1 MAEFETWTD
10 AVRCAEAALCGDQ
23 LAYERLLC
31 HAPPLL
37 PDWSGTAGAASAERG
52 AYLSG
57 LLEALGLRQAA
68 QGVLAVALHA
78 LRTDDS
84 TPAVE
89 REVALC
95 RMMAR
100 HAELGFIDEALELVR
115 DPHLVPGS
123 ALDHARARRL
133 ANYAALLLQNTA
145 RSGPAD
151 MTPFEIAAAARSML
165 ATAGAGNQETLETEL
180 LSLSVQIEATRRGEG
195 SADSSAFERFAA
207 DVEGVCRRLLTL
219 LGGRHPRVLMAL
231 VTLASAE
238 FEAARVAGGADRME
252 RAVEVLAISAQRAAA
267 TLGQTHPHARAA
279 LARLACAE
287 FDRAQLAGDPDRIRW
302 ATDLVRAAA
311 DRQARRSD
319 AQHRPTHSPP
329 STTTVSRAPSLR
341 GEPVRAADPRR
352 TEGLR
357 FTVLG
362 PVRAWRGEVPLAVG
376 SPQQRALLAALL
388 LRRGRSATAVD
399 LVEALWG
406 DEPPHAA
413 LAALRT
419 YASRIRKA
427 LGEDAEAL
435 VSEAGGYAIRPVGGL
450 PTDLDVDRAEAY
462 ATAAERARRQG
473 NVPYARKLLTDALEL
488 WDGEPLAGL
497 AGPYAEQQRARL
509 QEWRLSLLET
519 RLELDL
525 EAGRHAE
532 AVSELTALTSAHPLR
547 EELRRLLMLALYRS
561 GRHAEAL
568 AVYAD
573 VRRLLDDELG
583 VEPSAALS
591 DLRQRILEGHF
602 ALDPR
607 PFVAEEVPVGQVPV
621 QPHQIPA
628 TVSDFTGRE
637 PIVRQ
642 LVQQLAAHDGRGTAV
657 ASVAGIGGVGKTTLA
672 VHVAL
677 LVRDD
682 FPDGQLYADLQGA
695 GQDPADPEAV
705 LGAFLRALGP
715 PDALI
720 PDGVAER
727 AAHFRS
733 VLNGRRI
740 LILLDNARDA
750 VQVRPLLPGNEGCA
764 ALITSR
770 TRMIDLAGAQLF
782 DLDVMS
788 PDEALSLFT
797 RIVGAE
803 RVRPERQ
810 AAMGVVGACGFLPA
824 AIRIAA
830 SRLAARRTWTVSTLA
845 RKLADERRRLDEL
858 RAGDLAVTA
867 SFELG
872 YGQLE
877 PRQAHA
883 FRLLGLADGP
893 DISLPAAAAV
903 IGTDIDRAEDLFESL
918 VDASLLE
925 SAAPGRYRFH
935 DLVRLYARSCAE
947 RDAATPDERDEA
959 LSRLLDFYLAT
970 AAEMHALEGDR
981 LVDHVVQPAHQ
992 VGLDLNDFAAAHTW
1006 LHTEARSLLSCAQQ
1020 AAKGPRLRPIA
1031 DLLLLTRDLADPRA
1045 NAAQYEQV
1053 CITVLNAAH
1062 ESGEWAAEARAYAAL
1077 SHVCILAGR
1086 LDEADDHALKAMN
1099 LAALAHD
1106 PVVASYAAR
1115 DRGIVALMGQRY
1127 DDAERLLRQALSAA
1141 VEDRDELSEA
1151 VTCCNLSRLHQE
1163 TERTDQAIQ
1172 LAETAV
1178 NIYRRLGAT
1187 RRLGN
1192 GMYALGLAYAQA
1204 DRLDDATAQL
1214 TEALGNFRE
1223 SRQRF
1228 WEGQAHVRLA
1238 ETHLRAHRADTA
1250 ANHAEQALAALRESG
1265 GGRFRA
1271 TALTVLGKAL
1281 SQIGQTGRAR
1291 VCWRE
1296 ALHIF
1301 TSLGAPD
1308 SEHVGKLLGIHEVS
1322 LAERRSS

>member
-10 AVRCAEAALCGDQ
+10 AVHCAEAALCGDQ
-23 LAYERLLC
+23 FAYERLLS
-31 HAPPLL
+31 HAL
-37 PDWSGTAGAASAERG
+37 PRVPDRLGMSGAAAAERG
-52 AYLSG
+52 VYLCS

-68 QGVLAVALHA
+68 QSVLAVVLRALH
-78 LRTDDS
+78 TDDS
-84 TPAVE
+84 VPAVE
-89 REVALC
+89 REVVLC
-95 RMMAR
+95 RIVAR
-100 HAELGFIDEALELVR
+100 HVELGYTDEAFELVKDAYAR
-115 DPHLVPGS
+115 PGF
-123 ALDHARARRL
+123 ALDHVRARRL
-133 ANYAALLLQNTA
+133 ANYAALLLQKA
-145 RSGPAD
+145 YRSGPAD
-151 MTPFEIAAAARSML
+151 MTPFEIAAAARSMA

-207 DVEGVCRRLLTL
+207 EVERVCRRLVPL
-219 LGGRHPRVLMAL
+219 LGGSHPRSLMAL

-238 FEAARVAGGADRME
+238 FEAARVARDIGRME
-252 RAVEVLAISAQRAAA
+252 KAVEVLAVAAQRAAA

-287 FDRAQLAGDPDRIRW
+287 FDTAQLAGDTDRRRR

-311 DRQARRSD
+311 DRQARRPD
-319 AQHRPTHSPP
+319 VRQRPASSPAP
-329 STTTVSRAPSLR
+329 SMTVSRAPQGHQAEPADLR
-341 GEPVRAADPRR
+341 G

-362 PVRAWRGEVPLAVG
+362 PVRAWRGAMPLAAG

-388 LRRGRSATAVD
+388 LRGGRSATATE

-435 VSEAGGYAIRPVGGL
+435 VSESGGYAIRPVSGK
-450 PTDLDVDRAEAY
+450 PIDLDLARAEEYCA
-462 ATAAERARRQG
+462 AAERARREG
-473 NVPYARKLLTDALEL
+473 NGLYARKLITDALEL

-497 AGPYAEQQRARL
+497 AGPYAERQRTRL

-519 RLELDL
+519 RLALEL

-561 GRHAEAL
+561 GRQAEAL

-573 VRRLLDDELG
+573 VRRLLNDELG
-583 VEPSAALS
+583 VDPSVPLAEL
-591 DLRQRILEGHF
+591 QQQILAGIT
-602 ALDPR
+602 ALDGR
-607 PFVAEEVPVGQVPV
+607 PPVDEGVPVGQVAV
-621 QPHQIPA
+621 RPHQIPA

-642 LVQQLAAHDGRGTAV
+642 LVQQLVARDDGGMTI

-677 LVRDD
+677 RVRGD

-695 GQDPADPEAV
+695 GQSPADPEAV
-705 LGAFLRALGP
+705 LGAFLRALGT

-770 TRMIDLAGAQLF
+770 TRMLDLAGAQLF
-782 DLDVMS
+782 DLDVMG

-803 RVRPERQ
+803 RVQPERQ
-810 AAMGVVGACGFLPA
+810 AAMDVVGACGFLPA

-830 SRLAARRTWTVSTLA
+830 SRLAARRTWTVSVLA
-845 RKLADERRRLDEL
+845 SKLADERRRLDEL
-858 RAGDLAVTA
+858 RAGDLAVKA

-872 YGQLE
+872 YSQLE

-903 IGTDIDRAEDLFESL
+903 IGTDINDAEDLFESL

-959 LSRLLDFYLAT
+959 LARLLDFYLAT
-970 AAEMHALEGDR
+970 AAEMHALEGNR
-981 LVDHVVQPAHQ
+981 LVDHVVQPIHQ
-992 VGLDLNDFAAAHTW
+992 VGLDFEDFAAAQTW

-1020 AAKGPRLRPIA
+1020 AAKGPRLRSTA
-1031 DLLLLTRDLADPRA
+1031 DLLLLTRDLSDPRA
-1045 NAAQYEQV
+1045 NAAEYEQV
-1053 CITVLNAAH
+1053 CVTVLNAAH
-1062 ESGEWAAEARAYAAL
+1062 ESGERTAEARAHVAL
-1077 SHVCILAGR
+1077 SHAYVGTGR
-1086 LDEADDHALKAMN
+1086 LDEADGHALKAVN
-1099 LAALAHD
+1099 LAAQTHD
-1106 PVVASYAAR
+1106 PAASTYAACN
-1115 DRGIVALMGQRY
+1115 RGLIALIRQRY
-1127 DDAERLLRQALSAA
+1127 DDAERLLRQALTSA
-1141 VEDRDELSEA
+1141 VTDRDELTEA
-1151 VTCCNLSRLHQE
+1151 ATCLNLSQLSRE

-1172 LAETAV
+1172 LAEAAV
-1178 NIYRRLGAT
+1178 SIYRRLGAT

-1192 GMYALGLAYAQA
+1192 GVYALGLVYAQA

-1214 TEALGNFRE
+1214 TEALGIFQE
-1223 SRQRF
+1223 SHQRF

-1238 ETHLRAHRADTA
+1238 ETHLRARRGDTA
-1250 ANHAEQALAALRESG
+1250 ANHAEQALVALRESG
-1265 GGRFRA
+1265 GDGHRA
-1271 TALTVLGKAL
+1271 TALKVLAKAL
-1281 SQIGQTGRAR
+1281 NQIGQTRRAR
-1291 VCWRE
+1291 VCSEE
-1296 ALHIF
+1296 ALHIS
-1301 TSLGAPD
+1301 TSLGAQD
-1308 SEHVGKLLGIHEVS
+1308 RERVARLLGTPELS
-1322 LAERRSS
+1322 LLERRTS